1 MTNEAPRWNH
11 NLHYHPVIIG
21 AVPERC
27 QRALDVGCGEG
38 TLTCQ
43 LRPLVA
49 HVTGIDPDEASIG
62 LAKAHPD
69 SGDIDYLVGDFLTL
83 PFEPASFDL
92 ITMVTSLHHM
102 DTATALNRTVGLLR
116 PGGVLAIVGVARHR
130 YLADLPYDIAAAIG
144 HRVHLLTKTLW
155 TQPSPTVW
163 PPPETFKGMHR
174 LAAATLPGVRYR
186 RHLLWRYS
194 LIWTKPT

>member
-1 MTNEAPRWNH
+1 MANETERWNH
-11 NLHYHPVIIG
+11 NLHYHPVIRG
-21 AVPERC
+21 AVPEPC

-38 TLTCQ
+38 TLTRQ

-49 HVTGIDPDEASIG
+49 QVTGIDTDEASIG

-69 SGDIDYLVGDFLTL
+69 SGGIDYLVGDFLTF
-83 PFEPASFDL
+83 PVEAASFDL
-92 ITMVTSLHHM
+92 ITMVASLHHM
-102 DTATALNRTVGLLR
+102 DTTAALNQAVNLLR

-130 YLADLPYDIAAAIG
+130 YPADVPYDIAAAIG

-155 TQPSPTVW
+155 THPSPTVW
-163 PPPETFKGMHR
+163 PPETFKGTRR
-174 LAAATLPGVRYR
+174 LAADLLPGVRYR

-194 LIWTKPT
+194 LIWSKPT